1 MPKTGLVVAVAKLHS
16 TPVVGTQP
24 TSWVPTLAG
33 IAPAALV
40 VSVVVPNGFR
50 LSDGTPTSVTF
61 TGRLFGEADL
71 LAVADLYQRATDF
84 HVRRPRLPDAP
95 PKKG

>member
-1 MPKTGLVVAVAKLHS
+1 M
-16 TPVVGTQP
+16 
-24 TSWVPTLAG
+24 
-33 IAPAALV
+33 
-40 VSVVVPNGFR
+40 PNGFR